1 MCIRDRMI
9 GSIYAVIMG
18 PATLD
23 DPQPPMT
30 FGTFRIIPFLI
41 GGVIIFGMQ
50 AMKRF
55 SEKKAA
61 ASAATEENGSNTAE

>member
-1 MCIRDRMI
+1 
-9 GSIYAVIMG
+9 
-18 PATLD
+18 
-23 DPQPPMT
+23 MT

-55 SEKKAA
+55 SEKRQLLPPLPKRTAA
-61 ASAATEENGSNTAE
+61 IPPNKTE

>member
-1 MCIRDRMI
+1 
-9 GSIYAVIMG
+9 
-18 PATLD
+18 
-23 DPQPPMT
+23 MT

-61 ASAATEENGSNTAE
+61 ASDATEENGSNTAE